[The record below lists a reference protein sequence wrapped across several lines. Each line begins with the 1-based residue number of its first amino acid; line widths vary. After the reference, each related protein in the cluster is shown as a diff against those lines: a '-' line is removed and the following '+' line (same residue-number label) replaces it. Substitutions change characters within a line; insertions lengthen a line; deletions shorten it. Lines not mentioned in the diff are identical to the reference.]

1 MKKLIAALIFAAAFA
16 TLFTGCSC
24 ADGTVSDNDV
34 GETSSNARTASE
46 RMIDDTMDG
55 YNRETTTTSY
65 NSVVGNTDTHNRM

>member
-34 GETSSNARTASE
+34 GETSSNARTAS
-46 RMIDDTMDG
+46 
-55 YNRETTTTSY
+55 
-65 NSVVGNTDTHNRM
+65 